1 MERAARE
8 QGSIF
13 ATLTGICEYTHSS
26 GSSSCVPPARSTAEK
41 KILRYRTRNQNF
53 KRLEPHFQ
61 ASAKRSGMKEHTENV
76 VASSHSR
83 ECTKEHRSAPQIFGS
98 IGTFGAGAEKQNA
111 LQENNGGRRGSAV
124 CVRSFLCICGQ
135 CNTGAAVCR
144 VCVPP
149 RLSPYLERMYTYK
162 KKALSCK
169 RGGYRLLAILGEVY
183 LTSSAALLDRA
194 DALQGY
200 MRRVATVSV

>member
-1 MERAARE
+1 MLSLHHTHGSALRSTDPPRKSSALSERSELE
-8 QGSIF
+8 QKNKTPCRKTTE
-13 ATLTGICEYTHSS
+13 ADV
-26 GSSSCVPPARSTAEK
+26 VPPSASGVFCAFVGSATQVLQFAASVSHRGVPHTWSVCTRTK
-41 KILRYRTRNQNF
+41 K
-53 KRLEPHFQ
+53 
-61 ASAKRSGMKEHTENV
+61 
-76 VASSHSR
+76 
-83 ECTKEHRSAPQIFGS
+83 APQIFGS
-98 IGTFGAGAEKQNA
+98 IGTFGAGAKKQNA